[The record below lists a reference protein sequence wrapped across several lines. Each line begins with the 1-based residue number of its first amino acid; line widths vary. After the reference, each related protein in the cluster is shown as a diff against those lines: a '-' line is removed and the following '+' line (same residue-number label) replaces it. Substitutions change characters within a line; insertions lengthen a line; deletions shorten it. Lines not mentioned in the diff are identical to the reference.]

1 MPCDIAIIATEAAT
15 RPCRERVKAF
25 RDELTVHGLGKIPEG
40 RIFCGSHLSQH
51 GFDSTMALM
60 STTTR
65 PTALIAAGNLLVLG
79 AIKALQSLRIDI
91 PGQLSFVGSDN
102 PLVAEILTPP
112 LTVIERDNASLGEQA
127 ARLLMLRLNT
137 TRQRS
142 LERMSLPSRVI
153 LRRSCAPVT
162 IDR

>member
-1 MPCDIAIIATEAAT
+1 
-15 RPCRERVKAF
+15 
-25 RDELTVHGLGKIPEG
+25 
-40 RIFCGSHLSQH
+40 
-51 GFDSTMALM
+51 MALM
-60 STTTR
+60 STSAR

-79 AIKALQSLRIDI
+79 ALKALQSLRIDI

-112 LTVIERDNASLGEQA
+112 LTVVERDNAALGEQA

-137 TRQRS
+137 TRQQRG
-142 LERMSLPSRVI
+142 LERMTLPSRVV

-162 IDR
+162 SR